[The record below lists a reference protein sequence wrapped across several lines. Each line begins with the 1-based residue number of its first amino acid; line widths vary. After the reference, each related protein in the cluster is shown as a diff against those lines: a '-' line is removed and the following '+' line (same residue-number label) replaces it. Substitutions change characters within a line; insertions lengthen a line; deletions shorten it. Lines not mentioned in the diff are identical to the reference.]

1 MINSLVT
8 QCSHRWEEL
17 KACGGSVTGDYSGLT
32 ALGRP
37 LSSSHSSSLA
47 HKPPRGAGNM
57 EQRSLK
63 TSTSSVLTS
72 EPQSYQ
78 SRMHRSKSDIGF
90 RLQPSQ
96 VQQTVHR

>member
-1 MINSLVT
+1 MSWFVT
-8 QCSHRWEEL
+8 QCSRRWEEL
-17 KACGGSVTGDYSGLT
+17 KASGDSVTGDYSGLT

-37 LSSSHSSSLA
+37 LSSSHSSSHA
-47 HKPPRGAGNM
+47 QKPPRGAGNM

-63 TSTSSVLTS
+63 TSTSSVLSS
-72 EPQSYQ
+72 ERSYQ